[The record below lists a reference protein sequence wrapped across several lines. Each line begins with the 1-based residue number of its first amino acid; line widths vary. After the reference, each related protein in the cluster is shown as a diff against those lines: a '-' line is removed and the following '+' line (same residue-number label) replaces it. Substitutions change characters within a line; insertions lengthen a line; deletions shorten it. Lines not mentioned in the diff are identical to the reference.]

1 MDWKAEVTMDMLPA
15 AHRKLAEVIGVQA
28 TLQLCETFGGETMY
42 IPLTDA
48 VYATVRRRWIRAE
61 YLQKNASPR
70 SIARKYGLSE
80 REVQRIVSEV
90 RPAQIGLADVLDGG

>member
-15 AHRKLAEVIGVQA
+15 AHRKLAEV

>member
-1 MDWKAEVTMDMLPA
+1 MKAT
-15 AHRKLAEVIGVQA
+15 
-28 TLQLCETFGGETMY
+28 C
-42 IPLTDA
+42 
-48 VYATVRRRWIRAE
+48 RRWIRAE

>member
-1 MDWKAEVTMDMLPA
+1 MDWKNEVTLEMLPA

-42 IPLTDA
+42 VPLTDA
-48 VYATVRRRWIRAE
+48 VYATVRRKWIREE
-61 YLQKNASPR
+61 YMQKNASPR

-80 REVQRIVSEV
+80 REVQRIVRDV
-90 RPAQIGLADVLDGG
+90 RPDQMSMFETK